1 MVITGTFTATG
12 TSSEVTIS
20 HGDLSI
26 SGTFSATVELQRNF
40 GGNWVTVETIT
51 APTELVI
58 EPGRGQ
64 TFRLE
69 CTAYTSGTVTYA
81 MG

>member
-1 MVITGTFTATG
+1 MLIGTFTGTG
-12 TSSEVTIS
+12 TSRVMKVTLA
-20 HGDLSI
+20 DLSI
-26 SGTFSATVELQRNF
+26 SGTFSATVELQRKI

-51 APTELVI
+51 GPTELVVD
-58 EPGRGQ
+58 PAGGQ
-64 TFRLE
+64 DFRLE